1 MNPSTGTKSQFIIKE
16 VALKKRISVGD
27 FQINEEE
34 KAAIYE
40 VLDAGRI
47 SEWKKVKEFE
57 KLFADYIGTKH
68 CITVNSG
75 TSALIIGLSALINDP
90 RFPKIRKGS
99 KVITTPLT
107 YVATTNAI
115 VLTGLEPVFGW
126 IVGIWF
132 IAVRDGFRKPGAS
145 PGKRLFHLKVVPWN
159 KPYRPEKAVIRNIF
173 LILPLLNVIGILIEG
188 AVLLLTK
195 DPSRL
200 IGDRMAGLRVVH
212 ASKNF
217 SSL

>member
-1 MNPSTGTKSQFIIKE
+1 MNTSSELIQTNKHKWSWWLLRLLPGFLPIVGWLWAFTQALGFLNNSYDVENHEYHPCDSQPCGRWTRFG
-16 VALKKRISVGD
+16 A
-27 FQINEEE
+27 
-34 KAAIYE
+34 AAID
-40 VLDAGRI
+40 LLLA
-47 SEWKKVKEFE
+47 WA
-57 KLFADYIGTKH
+57 LF
-68 CITVNSG
+68 
-75 TSALIIGLSALINDP
+75 LI
-90 RFPKIRKGS
+90 
-99 KVITTPLT
+99 
-107 YVATTNAI
+107 
-115 VLTGLEPVFGW
+115 PVFGW
-126 IVGIWF
+126 IVCIWF

-188 AVLLLTK
+188 VVLLLTK

>member
-1 MNPSTGTKSQFIIKE
+1 MALSTSTKTNFIIKE
-16 VALKKRISVGD
+16 VALKQRIPVGD

-34 KAAIYE
+34 KAAINE

-57 KLFADYIGTKH
+57 NLFADYIGTKH

-75 TSALIIGLSALINDP
+75 TSALIIGLSALIYDS

-115 VLTGLEPVFGW
+115 VLTGLEPVFVD
-126 IVGIWF
+126 INPDDF
-132 IAVRDGFRKPGAS
+132 S
-145 PGKRLFHLKVVPWN
+145 
-159 KPYRPEKAVIRNIF
+159 
-173 LILPLLNVIGILIEG
+173 ILPQKIEEHLDNINDPENYSIILPVHLMG
-188 AVLLLTK
+188 YPCDK
-195 DPSRL
+195 DEIWVFP
-200 IGDRMAGLRVVH
+200 H
-212 ASKNF
+212 NCF
-217 SSL
+217 